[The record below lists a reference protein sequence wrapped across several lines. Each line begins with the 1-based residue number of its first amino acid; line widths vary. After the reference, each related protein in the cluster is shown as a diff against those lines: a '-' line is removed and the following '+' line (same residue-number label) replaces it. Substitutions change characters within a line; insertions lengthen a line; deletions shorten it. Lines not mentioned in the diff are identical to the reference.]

1 MANIT
6 KHALMKITVGTF
18 NLNNL
23 FSRYNFKASIK
34 SLKKGTLVEYVFED
48 EENFKIRKF
57 QGRLIKP
64 KNKKD
69 TEKIADRILEIGAD
83 ILAVQEVEDIN
94 ILKKFNKD
102 FLGSKAYKY
111 VTLIEGNDPR
121 FIDVGLLSNYPLG
134 GVTSWQHAVYDGETR
149 EIFSRDLLQAEILNK
164 SRSKTLFTLFVTHL
178 KSNFISHTSKDPD
191 GARAK
196 NNQKR
201 LKQSEVIGKIIE
213 DQTRPDSKYIL
224 VGDMN
229 DTPDS
234 PFVAGFGNYPAIN
247 LHNALENMEE
257 KGKMNNT
264 RFPPDDLF
272 WTHRFRVAA
281 GVYDYNLYDQIWIS
295 PALTDKLTGA
305 WVARRKS
312 VNGDGSDHDPVWI
325 ELNL

>member
-1 MANIT
+1 
-6 KHALMKITVGTF
+6 MKITIGTF

-34 SLKKGTLVEYVFED
+34 SLKKGGTVVEYVFED

-57 QGRLIKP
+57 QGKLIKP
-64 KNKKD
+64 KNQKD
-69 TEKIADRILEIGAD
+69 TEKIAARILEMGAD

-134 GVTSWQHAVYDGETR
+134 GITSWQHAVYDNETR
-149 EIFSRDLLQAEILNK
+149 EIFSRDLLQAEILNEK
-164 SRSKTLFTLFVTHL
+164 RTKTLFTLFVTHL
-178 KSNFISHTSKDPD
+178 KSNFISYTSPD
-191 GARAK
+191 ADKQRVK

-201 LKQSEVIGKIIE
+201 LKQSEVIGRIIE

-229 DTPDS
+229 DSADS
-234 PFVAGFGNYPAIN
+234 LFLKGFSDYTGIN
-247 LHNALENMEE
+247 LHNALENMQET
-257 KGKMNNT
+257 GKMNKT
-264 RFPPDDLF
+264 KYPPGNIF
-272 WTHRFRVAA
+272 WTHRYRVSTGNYA
-281 GVYDYNLYDQIWIS
+281 YNLYDQIWIS
-295 PALTDKLTGA
+295 PALTGKLTGS

-312 VNGDGSDHDPVWI
+312 VTGDGSDHDPVWI